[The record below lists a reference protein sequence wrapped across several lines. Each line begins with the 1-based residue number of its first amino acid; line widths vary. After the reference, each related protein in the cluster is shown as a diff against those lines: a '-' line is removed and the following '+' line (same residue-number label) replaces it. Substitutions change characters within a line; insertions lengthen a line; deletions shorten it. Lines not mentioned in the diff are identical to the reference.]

1 MDKLLQTINEI
12 DLTKVDGDKIIIT
25 PEAEDQIYKLLQAEK
40 LIEDMKS
47 RLKERFIE
55 IAKQNPKLKRYEG
68 SKVQVGYMAKRSKKI
83 TGDPAP
89 EFVIVDKKPNTK
101 AIDAYYNMS
110 GELPTGIEEKV
121 FEYITFKAL

>member
-1 MDKLLQTINEI
+1 MEQLKQMVESI
-12 DLTKVDGDKIIIT
+12 DLTKTEGDSIVIT
-25 PEAEDQIYKLLQAEK
+25 EEAEDQIVKLLEIEK
-40 LIEDMKS
+40 IITDMKT

-68 SKVQVGYMAKRSKKI
+68 SKVQVGYMAKRTKKI

-89 EFVIVDKKPNTK
+89 EYVVVEKKPNTK
-101 AIDAYYNMS
+101 AIDAYYNLT

-121 FEYITFKAL
+121 FEYITMKVI